1 MQNAAN
7 KKLSPSYY
15 EKLVIFMMQK
25 EICLAS
31 YNAYKIHLQYIIGK
45 YVYLII
51 QNWRDERTYGH
62 PPRKYFPWKISQIS
76 FGLKNAL
83 IGEKV
88 AQN

>member
-7 KKLSPSYY
+7 KKLSPFHY

-31 YNAYKIHLQYIIGK
+31 YSAYKIHLQYIIGK
-45 YVYLII
+45 YVFI

-62 PPRKYFPWKISQIS
+62 PKEELS
-76 FGLKNAL
+76 LKN
-83 IGEKV
+83 KS
-88 AQN
+88 NKFWP